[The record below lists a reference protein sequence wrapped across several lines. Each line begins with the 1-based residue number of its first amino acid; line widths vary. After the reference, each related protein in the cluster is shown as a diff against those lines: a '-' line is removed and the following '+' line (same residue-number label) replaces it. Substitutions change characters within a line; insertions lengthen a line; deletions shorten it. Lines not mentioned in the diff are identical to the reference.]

1 MAPAVTTM
9 QGRKNTFLSPPIWNL
24 RRHGET
30 TRSRLV
36 SAGDFILEHVYD
48 RPIEELE
55 SLMNTSIEDYLR
67 AGKDSLERFME
78 AKRMA
83 SKMIRLEDNI
93 RRSHPDW
100 DCDNLSDEDLN
111 SFIER
116 QLREEE
122 AGIPE
127 EIIVKRLK
135 SGAYLAFTS
144 GLSTHDFTNSCGE
157 AQRCGICTE
166 NYKNQDKIASLY
178 YCAHEF
184 HANCIKVCLLQKN
197 SCPMCESLALVPN
210 DYPDWVSDLSSAP
223 CLL

>member
-1 MAPAVTTM
+1 M

-100 DCDNLSDEDLN
+100 DCDNLSDADLN

-144 GLSTHDFTNSCGE
+144 GLSTHDFTSSCGE

-166 NYKNQDKIASLY
+166 NYKNQDMIASLY

-210 DYPDWVSDLSSAP
+210 DYPDWVSDLSVLRAFFKRDVSG
-223 CLL
+223 